1 MPRPKG
7 PERTT
12 VSARPL
18 MSTMPRL
25 EEKAKAAGF
34 KTVAAW
40 MTDYFDSGKDAGF
53 RAPDLKSHT
62 TTTQT
67 RVRVNPYR
75 KAEVEPRFK
84 KGTK

>member
-7 PERTT
+7 PERAT

-40 MTDYFDSGKDAGF
+40 MTDYFDSGKDEPTSPEWF
-53 RAPDLKSHT
+53 KPSMT
-62 TTTQT
+62 PVQ
-67 RVRVNPYR
+67 RVRVPKPR
-75 KAEVEPRFK
+75 TDVEPRFK